1 MKFLVYFAFLYAM
14 ICSVL
19 SRKKEKNNIP
29 PLLIGMA
36 KKAAFTGFNSPML
49 KNFGRRLFGRFSR
62 RRRSRKHENDE

>member
-1 MKFLVYFAFLYAM
+1 M

-36 KKAAFTGFNSPML
+36 KKAAGMAFHSPTL
-49 KNFGRRLFGRFSR
+49 KNFGRRLFGRLRNRFSRRR